1 VSEAG
6 LHFLLFTPAAVA
18 GAFALRAEFGTFAAR
33 RSASAAAPAPTEVPA
48 RTEPDTNE
56 ERRRHH
62 NAYLVLACVLAIL
75 AVVAD
80 HVMHGRGL

>member
-1 VSEAG
+1 MSEAG

-18 GAFALRAEFGTFAAR
+18 GALALRAEFGTFAAR
-33 RSASAAAPAPTEVPA
+33 RSASSPAPAPTDAPA
-48 RTEPDTNE
+48 RAEPDTNE

-62 NAYLVLACVLAIL
+62 NAYLVLACVLAIV

-80 HVMHGRGL
+80 HLIHGRGL

>member
-1 VSEAG
+1 MSEAG

-18 GAFALRAEFGTFAAR
+18 GAFALRAEFGTYAAR
-33 RSASAAAPAPTEVPA
+33 RSASASPPAPTEAPA
-48 RTEPDTNE
+48 RGEPDTNE

-62 NAYLVLACVLAIL
+62 NAYLVLACVLAVV